1 VKPISS
7 KRLVL
12 AIVVISVAST
22 AAAYLGHYESWP
34 LRTRQLVGYSA
45 SGLNCVIA
53 VLGLWTR
60 ERAAWLA
67 YLGVSLL
74 AFLLLSVATPLDS
87 LWMLMRAVFYWLW
100 YG

>member
-1 VKPISS
+1 
-7 KRLVL
+7 LVA

-22 AAAYLGHYESWP
+22 AAAYLGRYESWP

-45 SGLNCVIA
+45 FGLNCVIA
-53 VLGLWTR
+53 VLGLWTPD
-60 ERAAWLA
+60 RAAWVA

-74 AFLLLSVATPLDS
+74 ALLLLSAATPLDS
-87 LWMLMRAVFYWLW
+87 LWMLMRAVFHWLW

>member
-7 KRLVL
+7 KRLVA

-22 AAAYLGHYESWP
+22 AAAYLGQYESWP
-34 LRTRQLVGYSA
+34 LRTRQLFGYSA
-45 SGLNCVIA
+45 FGLNCVIA

>member
-1 VKPISS
+1 MKPISS
-7 KRLVL
+7 KQLVV

-22 AAAYLGHYESWP
+22 AASYLGHYESWP

-45 SGLNCVIA
+45 FGLNGVIA

-60 ERAAWLA
+60 ERAAWVA

-74 AFLLLSVATPLDS
+74 ALFLLSVATPLNS
-87 LWMLMRAVFYWLW
+87 LWMLMRAVFNWLW
-100 YG
+100 YA